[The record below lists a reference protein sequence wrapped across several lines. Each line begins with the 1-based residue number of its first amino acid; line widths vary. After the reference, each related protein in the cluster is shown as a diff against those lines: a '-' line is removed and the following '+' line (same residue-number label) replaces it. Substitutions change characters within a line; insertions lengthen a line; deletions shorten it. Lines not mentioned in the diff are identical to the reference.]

1 MEFSTFTI
9 TNKGQALMAKLLI
22 GTGKMAF
29 TSIRTSSTTYA
40 PGDLAGLTALSNIK
54 QVAPISEA
62 VMVNN
67 VSVRIRGAINNS
79 GLVAGYNIQTIGIY
93 ATDPDE
99 GEILY
104 AVARA
109 LTSGYM
115 PPNNGVTS
123 SGANFD
129 FILTVASASSVTL
142 EIDPA
147 GVATLTDVLLLE
159 NEISNIKGYI
169 GYSDIGIYGVEVDFE
184 NKVFTRLAGSIGR
197 TAGTGF
203 DDIRAFGG
211 RRRCNLAD
219 NGVVNAYYGDAGYIE
234 NGSNGQ
240 VMVEQPKFYYK
251 MVPLKI
257 DRIQD
262 YAEVNTV
269 KVTAGASASGD
280 LTITLNG
287 VAFTVAV
294 TAGDSINSVADKI
307 RAKAFSGWT
316 VTGATDSAIFT
327 CTTAGVRATGT
338 FSAASTGVTATVTKN
353 IAGGVSKGFHTRK
366 ARYYVSD
373 TPKAGFKVHPAF
385 VRNNVELSKIYLP
398 AYEGSICDVSA
409 TAYLLADE
417 QVADFTAST
426 GDKLSSIGNAKPAS
440 GLTQDLTR
448 AKTRILANN
457 RGTGWNQ
464 RDALC
469 ASASQMLMMIEYC
482 AMNMQ
487 TAIGQGVSAK
497 TDDGS
502 TNMAV
507 ITGSTTNLGNAS
519 GMAAGTNGLV
529 SVSYR
534 GEENFWGNIWKW
546 VDGLNIELGSGLHDA
561 WYADNAF
568 ADDSKASPYKNAG
581 FTLSKKEGYVSAIG
595 WSETCDFLFL
605 PTEVLG
611 SSAVPVGD
619 YFYQA
624 HANTGWRVPRLGGYW
639 AYGLDDGPFF
649 WLVLSAASSRGQALG
664 GAPVYF
670 PAA

>member
-1 MEFSTFTI
+1 M
-9 TNKGQALMAKLLI
+9 
-22 GTGKMAF
+22 
-29 TSIRTSSTTYA
+29 
-40 PGDLAGLTALSNIK
+40 
-54 QVAPISEA
+54 
-62 VMVNN
+62 
-67 VSVRIRGAINNS
+67 
-79 GLVAGYNIQTIGIY
+79 
-93 ATDPDE
+93 
-99 GEILY
+99 
-104 AVARA
+104 
-109 LTSGYM
+109 
-115 PPNNGVTS
+115 
-123 SGANFD
+123 
-129 FILTVASASSVTL
+129 
-142 EIDPA
+142 
-147 GVATLTDVLLLE
+147 ATLTDVLLLE
-159 NEISNIKGYI
+159 NKISDIKGYI
-169 GYSDIGIYGVEVDFE
+169 GYSDSSIYGVEVDFE

-219 NGVVNAYYGDAGYIE
+219 SGVVNAYYGDAGYIE

-257 DRIQD
+257 DRIPD

-269 KVTAGASASGD
+269 KVTAAASVSGD

-287 VAFTVAV
+287 VAFTVPV
-294 TAGDSINSVADKI
+294 VAGDTVNAVAEKI
-307 RAKAFSGWT
+307 RLAAYSGWT

-327 CTTAGVRATGT
+327 CNTTGVRTTGT

-373 TPKAGFKVHPAF
+373 VPKAGFKVHPAF

-398 AYEGSICDVSA
+398 AYEGSVYDVSA

-417 QVADFTAST
+417 QVADFTVSS

-457 RGTGWNQ
+457 RGTGWEQ

-482 AMNMQ
+482 TMNLQ
-487 TAIGQGVSAK
+487 TAIGLGVCNKPS
-497 TDDGS
+497 GEG
-502 TNMAV
+502 NEAV

-546 VDGLNIELGSGLHDA
+546 VDGLNIELGDGLHDA
-561 WYADNAF
+561 WYADNTF

-581 FTLSKKEGYVSAIG
+581 FTLSKREGYVSAIG

-611 SSAVPVGD
+611 SSAIPVGD
-619 YFYQA
+619 YFLSITRQHRMA
-624 HANTGWRVPRLGGYW
+624 GCSIGRV
-639 AYGLDDGPFF
+639 
-649 WLVLSAASSRGQALG
+649 LVLR
-664 GAPVYF
+664 PV
-670 PAA
+670 

>member
-1 MEFSTFTI
+1 MEFSTFVI
-9 TNKGQALMAKLLI
+9 TNKGQALMAKLML
-22 GTGKMAF
+22 GAGKMDFSA
-29 TSIRTSSTTYA
+29 IRTSSTAYA
-40 PGDLAGLTALSNIK
+40 QQDLAGLTGLSNIK
-54 QVAPISEA
+54 QTAAISD
-62 VMVNN
+62 VVRVTD
-67 VSVRIRGAINNS
+67 VSIRIRGAIDNS
-79 GLVAGYNIQTIGIY
+79 TLVTGYNIQTIGVY

-129 FILTVASASSVTL
+129 FILTVSSAASVNL
-142 EIDPA
+142 QIDPA
-147 GVATLTDVLLLE
+147 GVATLTDVLLLQ
-159 NEISNIKGYI
+159 NEITDIKGYI
-169 GYSDIGIYGVEVDFE
+169 GYSDSSIYGVEVDLE
-184 NKVFTRLAGSIGR
+184 NKLFTRLAGSVGR

-219 NGVVNAYYGDAGYIE
+219 SGVVNAYYGDAGYIE

-257 DRIQD
+257 DRILD

-269 KVTAGASASGD
+269 KVTAAASASGD

-287 VAFTVAV
+287 VAFTVPV
-294 TAGDSINSVADKI
+294 VAGDTVNAVAEKI
-307 RAKAFSGWT
+307 RAAAFAGWT

-327 CTTAGVRATGT
+327 CNTTGVRTTGT
-338 FSAASTGVTATVTKN
+338 FDAASTGVTATVTKN

-373 TPKAGFKVHPAF
+373 VPKAGFKVHPAF

-398 AYEGSICDVSA
+398 AYEGSIYDVSA

-417 QVADFTAST
+417 QVADFTASS

-448 AKTRILANN
+448 AKTRILARN
-457 RGTGWNQ
+457 RGTGWEQ

-487 TAIGQGVSAK
+487 TAIGKGVCDIA
-497 TDDGS
+497 DDGS

-561 WYADNAF
+561 WYADNTF

-581 FTLSKKEGYVSAIG
+581 FTLSKSNGYVSAIG

-611 SSAVPVGD
+611 SSAIPVGD
-619 YFYQA
+619 YLYQA
-624 HANTGWRVPRLGGYW
+624 HANTGWRVPRLGGIW
-639 AYGLDDGPFF
+639 NNGLADGPFC
-649 WLVLSAASSRGQALG
+649 WNVTSAASYRVRNIG